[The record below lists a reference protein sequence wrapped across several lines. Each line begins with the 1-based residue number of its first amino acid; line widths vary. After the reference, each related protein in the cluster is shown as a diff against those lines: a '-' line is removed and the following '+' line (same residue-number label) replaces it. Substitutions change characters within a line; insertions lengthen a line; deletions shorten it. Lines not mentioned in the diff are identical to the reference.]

1 MAYVDKTYYDND
13 YIGIG
18 TETADFPRY
27 EARAC
32 DIIDQITRNRIV
44 ENGLA
49 SYSASVQVAIKKA
62 VCAQIDYYV
71 INGMDAASSGLSAES
86 FTVGKVSV
94 SGSKSAGKT
103 SMISPQAVA
112 FLESTGLMSNAAYM
126 FRSY

>member
-27 EARAC
+27 EARARE
-32 DIIDQITRNRIV
+32 IIDQITRNRIV

-49 SYSASVQVAIKKA
+49 SYSASVQTAIKKA

-71 INGMDAASSGLSAES
+71 LNGIDAASSGLSAES

-94 SGSKSAGKT
+94 SGAKVSGKI
-103 SMISPQAVA
+103 SMVSPQAIA
-112 FLESTGLMSNAAYM
+112 FLEPTGLMSNVAYI
-126 FRSY
+126 RR

>member
-1 MAYVDKTYYDND
+1 MAYVDKTYYDNT

-44 ENGLA
+44 EKGLA
-49 SYSASVQVAIKKA
+49 SYSAGVQTAIKKA

-71 INGMDAASSGLSAES
+71 INGIDAASSGLSAES

-94 SGSKSAGKT
+94 SGNKSAGKQ

-112 FLESTGLMSNAAYM
+112 FLESTGLMSNVAYIP
-126 FRSY
+126 RR